1 MLRDIRDMTK
11 RYLRLI
17 AQVVDENG
25 NKVFN
30 PTSDCVQTALR
41 HDVEN
46 IESTHW
52 DILLMHLG
60 SVISFGLRTY
70 PFLLPLYPEIPYLSP
85 TDESENALPKARLI
99 YGGYEVGNWEQ
110 ENLHKDTSVNESE
123 KK

>member
-41 HDVEN
+41 QDVEN

-60 SVISFGLRTY
+60 SVISFGLVHILFY
-70 PFLLPLYPEIPYLSP
+70 CLFILKYLIFHQQAS
-85 TDESENALPKARLI
+85 
-99 YGGYEVGNWEQ
+99 Q
-110 ENLHKDTSVNESE
+110 ETLCQKLV
-123 KK
+123 

>member
-41 HDVEN
+41 QDVEN

-85 TDESENALPKARLI
+85 TGESGNALPKARLI
-99 YGGYEVGNWEQ
+99 
-110 ENLHKDTSVNESE
+110 
-123 KK
+123 